1 MAVQRKLFLLWNSTA
16 APEQDDSWRQE
27 INITAIHDPP
37 YFSIKRLANGSHS
50 FGGYMH
56 DVWQIIAAN
65 MDLKYR
71 IIPCPG
77 GGYGVLDSNGTWNGM
92 VGELASGRAHLALNG
107 LFYNRQRTSVVD
119 YVSST
124 PLDQQQIS
132 FFVRRGSR
140 AMPTL
145 SAELFA
151 GLLTPLDNTVWWA
164 LLASMIVLWLALCV
178 TLRLGDRRTQ
188 DPQSTND
195 LHWTLCPLFIYST
208 IVCQGWSIVPEV
220 LSARTVTIFSW
231 ILGLIIYTSY
241 TANLISHLAVDR
253 MQRPINSLEEFSK
266 LPDWSLAVEPGTS
279 LISAWRY
286 SHNPYERH
294 LYSRVLDG
302 KNLVYLNDSESAV
315 QRVLRPRVLVV
326 SPLNRL
332 FHWLGTDGC
341 HFVPLLDVE
350 AYGKKPVFLALAKRK
365 KKLRLALDRQLLRL
379 KELGLLDEL
388 WRKWIDVDPSMCE
401 VPSGYRAVSLTDLA
415 AVVLVV
421 VFGVVFSLVA
431 LAVELVVFRACHAC
445 RTARCRCVSRSGRA
459 AMAAWGPEAKKGMKM
474 RP

>member
-1 MAVQRKLFLLWNSTA
+1 MDAQRKLFLLWNSTT
-16 APEQDDSWRQE
+16 APEQDDSWKQE

-37 YFSIKRLANGSHS
+37 YFFIKHLVNGSHS

-65 MDLKYR
+65 MDFKYR

-92 VGELASGRAHLALNG
+92 VGELASRRAHLALNG

-140 AMPTL
+140 AMPSL

-315 QRVLRPRVLVV
+315 QRVLRPRVLVRRCCETG
-326 SPLNRL
+326 SAQPGTAQ
-332 FHWLGTDGC
+332 LG
-341 HFVPLLDVE
+341 
-350 AYGKKPVFLALAKRK
+350 
-365 KKLRLALDRQLLRL
+365 
-379 KELGLLDEL
+379 
-388 WRKWIDVDPSMCE
+388 
-401 VPSGYRAVSLTDLA
+401 
-415 AVVLVV
+415 
-421 VFGVVFSLVA
+421 GV
-431 LAVELVVFRACHAC
+431 
-445 RTARCRCVSRSGRA
+445 
-459 AMAAWGPEAKKGMKM
+459 
-474 RP
+474 